1 MPYYCPYCKTS
12 LTHDSFS
19 VRKSHRHGQKH
30 VRLREEYYQ
39 RVIAEHPESV
49 TLEQELASVNP
60 LERIFAGM
68 PGSQKQYFEQD
79 TQKRVLTVPPTSA
92 SLPAPPPYVYF
103 TLDAVAVPEKRVNIE
118 RRDDE
123 GHGHGYGFGRR
134 GYRGRGGSHGQGR
147 GHLRGRGRGSGR
159 GSGSDGGRGDVVDV
173 VDVAM
178 GVVMGAVTEVERGTD
193 GHTVPMALGITMV
206 MPMPIM
212 DTTAIVVATTTRAN
226 EGGTQRLV
234 GSGTMGGPLF
244 PYRLNDYLNRSE

>member
-68 PGSQKQYFEQD
+68 PGSQKQYFEQNP
-79 TQKRVLTVPPTSA
+79 QKRVLTVPPTSA

-159 GSGSDGGRGDVVDV
+159 GSGSDGGRG
-173 VDVAM
+173 
-178 GVVMGAVTEVERGTD
+178 GRGGRGYGGSYGGSYGGGEGNGRPYSSHGTGYNNGNANANYGYHSHSRSYHD
-193 GHTVPMALGITMV
+193 QGQRRG
-206 MPMPIM
+206 
-212 DTTAIVVATTTRAN
+212 DATFGR
-226 EGGTQRLV
+226 
-234 GSGTMGGPLF
+234 
-244 PYRLNDYLNRSE
+244 

>member
-1 MPYYCPYCKTS
+1 MKAMDTG
-12 LTHDSFS
+12 T
-19 VRKSHRHGQKH
+19 G
-30 VRLREEYYQ
+30 
-39 RVIAEHPESV
+39 
-49 TLEQELASVNP
+49 LEDVGTE
-60 LERIFAGM
+60 
-68 PGSQKQYFEQD
+68 
-79 TQKRVLTVPPTSA
+79 
-92 SLPAPPPYVYF
+92 
-103 TLDAVAVPEKRVNIE
+103 AVEDHMDKDEAIYEAVDVEVDVE
-118 RRDDE
+118 VE
-123 GHGHGYGFGRR
+123 VMV
-134 GYRGRGGSHGQGR
+134 
-147 GHLRGRGRGSGR
+147 
-159 GSGSDGGRGDVVDV
+159 DVVDV